1 MEGPPPAYEE
11 VVGGTTGD
19 GGVRE
24 DGEREGRE
32 RPRAAPA
39 STIKRREVACGRWS
53 RLCLGLTL
61 APLLLSAG
69 FYLGLHVGRREVQEG
84 HLGRISTTL
93 AGLNTTIGRMDRRLE
108 KVHNL
113 TRRVQEVQEA
123 RGPRRGGHEVFQRGG
138 DSGAGCGIYSV
149 LLITSTCLASMA
161 K

>member
-19 GGVRE
+19 VE

-93 AGLNTTIGRMDRRLE
+93 AGLNSTIGRMDRRLA

-123 RGPRRGGHEVFQRGG
+123 RGGHEVFQRGG

-149 LLITSTCLASMA
+149 LLITSICLASMV

>member
-19 GGVRE
+19 VE
-24 DGEREGRE
+24 DGERDGRE

-39 STIKRREVACGRWS
+39 STIKRRQVACGRWS

-61 APLLLSAG
+61 APLLLSTG

-93 AGLNTTIGRMDRRLE
+93 AGLNTTIGRMDRRLA

-123 RGPRRGGHEVFQRGG
+123 RKGQGVRGGHEVSQGG
-138 DSGAGCGIYSV
+138 GASGAGCGIYSV